1 MIIDARSLPEN
12 ETIETDVCIA
22 GAGVAGITLAREF
35 IGEKFRVCLLESG
48 GLGPDRVTQSLYWG
62 ENVGHPYFPLDLSH
76 TCCFGGSSHR
86 WLVEIGGNRLGVR
99 LRPLDEIDFEERDWV
114 PYSGWPFKK
123 SHLDPYYE
131 RAQSVCKIGPFT
143 YDVKDWEDLEKT
155 PRLPF
160 LNDRVKTTIFQFGS
174 RDIFIDD
181 YRDEITRANNITTYI
196 YANVVEI
203 ETTETAQTL
212 TRLRVACLQGKK
224 FWVSAKLFILAMGA
238 IETPRLL
245 LLSNKIQNTGLGNKN
260 DLVGRFFMEHPH
272 LWSGIYIPSDTNIIN
287 STALY
292 RIHKVNKVP
301 IMGKLTLSE
310 GVLRREKL
318 LNYCTSIHPSALL
331 RRPNVGPAGWHM
343 VSWPLLSYI
352 RPKALPVWS
361 NYQKTASK
369 GINSFKVL
377 RSAIRDGDM
386 PEDLS
391 KHLKNMITDF
401 DEIAITAYKK
411 VTRKYGH
418 IFNKFKKSKKNV
430 VFRLNHMTEQAPNPN
445 SRVTLAGER
454 DVLGRNRVCLDWQ
467 LSSIDIHS
475 IIRAQEIIDEEL
487 RRAGLGWLETELND
501 DTPPPKLEG
510 GWHHMGTTRM
520 HIDPKKGVVDE
531 NCKVHGIS
539 NLFIAGPS
547 VFPTGGYA
555 NPVLTT
561 VCLAVRLA
569 DHLEKLMT

>member
-1 MIIDARSLPEN
+1 
-12 ETIETDVCIA
+12 
-22 GAGVAGITLAREF
+22 
-35 IGEKFRVCLLESG
+35 
-48 GLGPDRVTQSLYWG
+48 
-62 ENVGHPYFPLDLSH
+62 
-76 TCCFGGSSHR
+76 
-86 WLVEIGGNRLGVR
+86 
-99 LRPLDEIDFEERDWV
+99 
-114 PYSGWPFKK
+114 
-123 SHLDPYYE
+123 
-131 RAQSVCKIGPFT
+131 
-143 YDVKDWEDLEKT
+143 
-155 PRLPF
+155 
-160 LNDRVKTTIFQFGS
+160 
-174 RDIFIDD
+174 
-181 YRDEITRANNITTYI
+181 
-196 YANVVEI
+196 
-203 ETTETAQTL
+203 
-212 TRLRVACLQGKK
+212 
-224 FWVSAKLFILAMGA
+224 
-238 IETPRLL
+238 
-245 LLSNKIQNTGLGNKN
+245 
-260 DLVGRFFMEHPH
+260 
-272 LWSGIYIPSDTNIIN
+272 
-287 STALY
+287 
-292 RIHKVNKVP
+292 
-301 IMGKLTLSE
+301 MGKLTLSE

-318 LNYCTSIHPSALL
+318 LNYCTSIHPIALL
-331 RRPNVGPAGWHM
+331 RRSNVGPAGWHI

-352 RPKALPVWS
+352 RPKALPGWP